1 MLLDMM
7 QRGTSGASFPALVEI
22 ALGQPD
28 RALELL
34 VRSPARST
42 YNIRALGQWH
52 GFEKLI
58 PDARYQRLLA
68 EDP

>member
-1 MLLDMM
+1 MM
-7 QRGTSGASFPALVEI
+7 QQGSSAPSFPALVEV

-34 VRSPARST
+34 ERSPARST

-52 GFEKLI
+52 GFETLV
-58 PDARYQRLLA
+58 PDARYQKLLA
-68 EDP
+68 GDP